1 MHSNRRLVV
10 FPAAVALALL
20 LLSLPGCTPGVPDGD
35 NPGGGGG
42 AINSPPVA
50 KATADVSRGIVPLKV
65 HFDSS
70 RSTDTGGW
78 IVSRM
83 WDFGDG
89 GTSTETAPTH
99 VYNAPGQFNV
109 TLTITD
115 NQGATDTDSS
125 ITIFATQAPVA
136 IIQADNYTAEFAPA
150 TISFDGSQSYDPDGS
165 VASYLW
171 TFGDGASAS
180 GERVQHTFSQPGNF
194 RVRLTVSD
202 NFGVKGYTERVV
214 VVGIGKPVV
223 SIRVPNETVTNIALA
238 REAPLWIAATYEVEP
253 GTPYMISAGL
263 DRDRD
268 PCDAQ
273 AILYDPRTGDLLQHL
288 RGAEQP
294 VRTAAFSPDGILALL
309 SGDDGMLRLYDANY
323 GDLIVSIDSGADR
336 VNSLAFA
343 PDGNRYV
350 YGCDDGALVIRHTLT
365 GEVVRTLQAAPNPA
379 ILSVAFSPAA
389 EAIAS
394 GSADGNVVLWN
405 TLGGPIMLLNE
416 AIGGHAAG
424 KAVNAVA
431 FSPIDYT
438 YLATASADRTAKL
451 WQIEPPQ
458 LLLTC
463 TGHTDEVT
471 CVAFSPSGGLLA
483 TGSLDQRVAL
493 WNAKT
498 RASTPVAIIEAF
510 GAGVTSLAFSPDGTG
525 LLVGCANGSAYIID
539 VATQLALQ
547 TLAPCT
553 SKISSACYN
562 QAGSMILLGVAAQ
575 NGIPLDTVNH
585 EGADLNLRVP
595 TALDLTSLT
604 DAELS
609 NACGEAGCAPY
620 YLWVEL
626 DTDITEPVR
635 AYAEATVQIL
645 ESPPAEISVETP
657 TVPLVENRAVIVAA
671 ATPRRQVFS
680 LPDLEP
686 GDQLKLSLASMPGYG
701 GFYDDY
707 GASASDTGGARFSVL
722 VLDGQQDL
730 FVWYQNPGPFWDA
743 ATTPYWPEDR
753 ISFSAADKLI
763 VERDGPYY
771 LVLDGCTRANCGT
784 EYLAPSVVVE
794 VIPGAAQPGAT
805 ARQQRIYL
813 NFDTVPGSVPING
826 ETVAT
831 YAFDVKELNA
841 GWGANEKDD
850 IVQKVHNKLSAM
862 FAGYDV
868 VLSEDP
874 AALTQPYTT
883 VYFCGGNTTYLC
895 WVDSLDPRNQRGDGA
910 AFVLTNAI
918 KAKWP
923 ADPDLTTTDDFAAA
937 FANVAAQQIGLM
949 VGLRNTIAGLGPGDV
964 MDPAM
969 LRSAAAITGARAFIN
984 GSVNLNGSEL
994 GNGGIG
1000 RQNARNLLLELIGPG

>member
-20 LLSLPGCTPGVPDGD
+20 LLPLPGCAPGVSDGD
-35 NPGGGGG
+35 DKGGTGKVF
-42 AINSPPVA
+42 NNPPVA
-50 KATADVSRGIVPLKV
+50 KATADVTRGIVPLKV
-65 HFDSS
+65 RFDSS
-70 RSTDTGGW
+70 RSTDSGGY
-78 IVSRM
+78 IVSRL

-89 GTSTETAPTH
+89 ATATEITPTH
-99 VYNAPGQFNV
+99 VYNEAGQFSV
-109 TLTITD
+109 TLTVTD

-165 VASYLW
+165 VAGYLW
-171 TFGDGASAS
+171 SFGDGATASAAK
-180 GERVQHTFSQPGNF
+180 VQHTFSRPGNF
-194 RVRLTVSD
+194 RVRLTVTD
-202 NFGVKGYTERVV
+202 NFGVKSYAERVV

-223 SIRVPNETVTNIALA
+223 SFRVPDETVTNIALA
-238 REAPLWIAATYEVEP
+238 REAPLWISATYEVEP

-273 AILYDPRTGDLLQHL
+273 AILYDARTGDLLHHL
-288 RGAEQP
+288 LGAELP

-309 SGDDGMLRLYDANY
+309 AGDDGMLRLYDANF
-323 GDLIVSIDSGADR
+323 GEPLVSIDSGADS
-336 VNSLAFA
+336 VNCLAFA

-350 YGCDDGALVIRHTLT
+350 YGCNDGGLVIRHTQT
-365 GEVVRTLQAAPNPA
+365 GEIVRTLQAAPNSA
-379 ILSVAFSPAA
+379 VLSVAFSSAA

-394 GSADGNVVLWN
+394 GSADGNAVLWN
-405 TLGGPIMLLNE
+405 TAGVQIMVLNE
-416 AIGGHAAG
+416 AIGGHSA
-424 KAVNAVA
+424 AVNAVA
-431 FSPIDYT
+431 FSPTDYA
-438 YLATASADRTAKL
+438 YLATGSADRTAKL
-451 WQIEPPQ
+451 WQIEPLQ

-471 CVAFSPSGGLLA
+471 CVAFSPGGGLLA

-498 RASTPVAIIEAF
+498 RAATPMAVFESF
-510 GAGVTSLAFSPDGTG
+510 DAGVTSLAFSPDGTG
-525 LLVGCANGSAYIID
+525 LLVGCANGSVHIID
-539 VATQLALQ
+539 LATQLTIR
-547 TLAPCT
+547 TLEPCT
-553 SKISSACYN
+553 SAISSACYN
-562 QAGSMILLGVAAQ
+562 AAGSMILLGVAAQ
-575 NGIPLDTVNH
+575 NGIPLDTLNH
-585 EGADLNLRVP
+585 EGADLNVRVP
-595 TALDLTSLT
+595 AALDLTSLT

-620 YLWVEL
+620 YLWVQL

-635 AYAEATVQIL
+635 AYARATVQVL
-645 ESPPAEISVETP
+645 ESPAAEISDEAPV
-657 TVPLVENRAVIVAA
+657 VPLVENQAVIVAA
-671 ATPRRQVFS
+671 ATPTRQVFS

-686 GDQLKLSLASMPGYG
+686 GDQLKLSLATMPGYG
-701 GFYDDY
+701 RIYDTI
-707 GASASDTGGARFSVL
+707 GASGSGSSGARYSVL
-722 VLDGQQDL
+722 VLDGNRDL
-730 FVWYQNPGPFWDA
+730 FVWYQNPGPAWDA
-743 ATTPYWPEDR
+743 ADTPYWCEDR
-753 ISFSAADKLI
+753 VSFSAADRLI

-771 LVLDGCTRANCGT
+771 LVLDGCTRENCGT
-784 EYLAPSVVVE
+784 EYVAPSVVVE
-794 VIPGAAQPGAT
+794 VVPGAAQPGES

-813 NFDTVPGSVPING
+813 NFNTAPDVVPINN
-826 ETVAT
+826 EPVAM
-831 YAFDVKELNA
+831 YPLDVAELNA
-841 GWGANEKDD
+841 GWGAGEKDD
-850 IVQKVHNKLSAM
+850 IVQKVHHNLSVI

-895 WVDSLDPRNQRGDGA
+895 WADCLDPRNQRRDGTA
-910 AFVLTNAI
+910 YVFANAI

-969 LRSAAAITGARAFIN
+969 LRSAAAITGPRAFIN
-984 GSVNLNGSEL
+984 GSVSLNAGEQ

-1000 RQNARNLLLELIGPG
+1000 MQNARNLLLEVIGPG